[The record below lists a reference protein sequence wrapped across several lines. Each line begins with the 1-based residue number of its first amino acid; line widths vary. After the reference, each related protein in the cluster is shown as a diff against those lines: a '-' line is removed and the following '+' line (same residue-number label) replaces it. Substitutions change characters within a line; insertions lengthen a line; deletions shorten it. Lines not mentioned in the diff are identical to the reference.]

1 MAYIDAGDPRVQRT
15 MVKNIKKVYNDAP
28 EHTRTAGKQWY
39 QNAHDL
45 SSHAAR
51 SAGLSPSQG
60 AAITALASPGMDWNA
75 HNKNVVSEAA
85 TLGDD
90 VYRAVERSAKSGE
103 KRRTPEAAEAL
114 RGTSLSRATDSQILK
129 VRSVVQGESPEKVLN
144 PLTGPK
150 THRFFHNINDPD
162 NPHPVTIDGRGHD
175 LAINRMIGWQTNRGI
190 SSANLPSGS
199 TSRYEH
205 FESAYRT
212 AAHHLSKEHG
222 ETVLPLH
229 VQAVTWQHGK
239 DIEMATPTKSG
250 SQRVRGPIRSG
261 QRYF

>member
-85 TLGDD
+85 GLGDD
-90 VYRAVERSAKSGE
+90 VYRAVERSSKVPGP
-103 KRRTPEAAEAL
+103 RTPEAVEAL
-114 RGTSLSRATDSQILK
+114 KGTSLSRATDGQILK
-129 VRSVVQGESPEKVLN
+129 VRAVVQGEDPNKVLN
-144 PLTGPK
+144 PQTGPK
-150 THRFFHNINDPD
+150 THRFFHNINDPS

-175 LAINRMIGWQTNRGI
+175 IAINKMIGWQTNRGI
-190 SSANLPSGS
+190 SSADLPRGNA
-199 TSRYEH
+199 TRYEH

-222 ETVLPLH
+222 EAILPLH

-239 DIEMATPTKSG
+239 DMEMATPTKSG
-250 SQRVRGPIRSG
+250 TARVKGPTRTG